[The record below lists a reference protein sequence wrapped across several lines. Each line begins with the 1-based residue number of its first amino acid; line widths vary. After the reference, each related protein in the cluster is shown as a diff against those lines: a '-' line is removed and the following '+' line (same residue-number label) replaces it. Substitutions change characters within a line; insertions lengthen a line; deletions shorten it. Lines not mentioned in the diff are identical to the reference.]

1 MNTAKAIVLGAETI
15 SAAIAS
21 KYVETNCLNR
31 RNVNIKIFAKNYN
44 SVKMNLFVSQHIQ
57 AIYEN
62 GILRPLQPLDLPENS
77 GVEIDVR
84 DVSENVEKESV
95 NKFKIEVFEEWMAS
109 LDPNTP
115 NLTDEQISRESIYEE
130 QIKRQL

>member
-1 MNTAKAIVLGAETI
+1 MSE
-15 SAAIAS
+15 
-21 KYVETNCLNR
+21 R
-31 RNVNIKIFAKNYN
+31 
-44 SVKMNLFVSQHIQ
+44 IQ
-57 AIYEN
+57 AIYEK

-77 GVEIDVR
+77 VVEIDVR